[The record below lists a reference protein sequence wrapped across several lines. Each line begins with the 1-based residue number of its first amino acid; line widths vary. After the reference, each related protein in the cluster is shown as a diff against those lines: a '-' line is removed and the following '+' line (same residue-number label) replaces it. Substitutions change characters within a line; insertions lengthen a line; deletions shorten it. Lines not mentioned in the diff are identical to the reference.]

1 MTSMINRRVVG
12 IALLAGTALV
22 LATASY
28 YRWQRPVPANISRL
42 TGQVAISAQL
52 KPAQL
57 AGLRARGYATVID
70 LRPDG
75 EAPGQ
80 PSAAQIGAAARDS
93 QMAFAYVPV
102 PQGGI
107 PDSAVAALHK
117 ALADN
122 PGPVLLYCRSGKR
135 AARTWGLVEASR
147 SGGSGVEAILAA
159 VKASGQSADDL
170 RAQIAA
176 RVAARLPAQQDAS

>member
-1 MTSMINRRVVG
+1 MTSMSNRRIFG
-12 IALLAGTALV
+12 ISLLAGIVLV
-22 LATASY
+22 LAAVGY
-28 YRWQRPVPANISRL
+28 DRWQHPIPAKINRL
-42 TGQVAISAQL
+42 TGQVAISEQL
-52 KPAQL
+52 KPEQV

-75 EAPGQ
+75 EAPDQ
-80 PSAAQIGAAARDS
+80 PSAAQMGAAARDS

-102 PQGGI
+102 PHGAI

-117 ALADN
+117 ALAEH

-147 SGGSGVEAILAA
+147 SGGASVEDILAA

-176 RVAARLPAQQDAS
+176 RVAARQAAS